1 MSSKNTPYQTIIS
14 EYVKR
19 SQDDRAVIGYP
30 TLSTAHSLESRTVG
44 LEPLVPLRYLL
55 IQSTY
60 QLSAITK

>member
-30 TLSTAHSLESRTVG
+30 TLSTVHPLESRTVG

-55 IQSTY
+55 IQ
-60 QLSAITK
+60 